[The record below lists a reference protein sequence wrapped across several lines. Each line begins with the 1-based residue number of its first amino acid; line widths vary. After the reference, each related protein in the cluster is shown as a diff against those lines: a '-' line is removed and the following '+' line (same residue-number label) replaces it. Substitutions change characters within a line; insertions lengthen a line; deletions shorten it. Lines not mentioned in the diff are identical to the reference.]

1 MTDGVKSER
10 TSAQRGRRKFL
21 QSSSRGL
28 AFGVL
33 ASVMAGGGP
42 GAAVALAQA
51 AGGNFG
57 PKRKAIWIPQAT
69 GDWNV
74 PIRQG
79 QRDFCAMV
87 GWDYQH
93 IGNSVYS
100 VENHVEQ
107 VNNAISASP
116 DVIVTELESVGMVPV
131 FQKATSSGIQMII
144 IDQGVVDEA
153 AKLKLGIIGE
163 DGFVS
168 GYANGTQGATFAQK
182 LTGKTDGMIVFGNG
196 NPGAQLIDARQAGS
210 QKAIQDYNQAHGTNY
225 QFAAFP
231 DSSFDDEAQSIQKY
245 TAQMDQYGDN
255 LVGLITGGN
264 VIPIVKAIQER
275 GLPPGKIAAGSVDIP
290 PAHQQAMQA
299 GWVQWGTDQQQYLMG
314 LFSLASAFAAFDG
327 YSYPTIRTGEAP
339 LLVEDLPR
347 IKKRTDIWLAKAKMY
362 GDIT

>member
-1 MTDGVKSER
+1 MTNENTRPSNSGR
-10 TSAQRGRRKFL
+10 RGRREFL
-21 QSSSRGL
+21 QAGSKGL

-33 ASVMAGGGP
+33 ASVLASS
-42 GAAVALAQA
+42 AVEPELALAQA

-93 IGNSVYS
+93 IGNPVYS

-131 FQKATSSGIQMII
+131 FQKATSSGIQMVI

-168 GYANGTQGATFAQK
+168 GYANGMQGATFAQK
-182 LTGKTDGMIVFGNG
+182 LTGKSDGVIVFGNG
-196 NPGAQLIDARQAGS
+196 NPGAQLIDARQNGGA
-210 QKAIQDYNQAHGTNY
+210 QAVQDYNQAHGTTY
-225 QFAAFP
+225 KYVTFP
-231 DSSFDDEAQSIQKY
+231 DSSFDDEATSIQKY
-245 TAQMDQYGDN
+245 TAQMDQYGDS
-255 LVGLITGGN
+255 LVALITGGN
-264 VIPIVKAIQER
+264 VIPIVKAMQER
-275 GLPPGKIAAGSVDIP
+275 GMRPGQIAAGSVDLP
-290 PAHQQAMQA
+290 PAHQQAMQD

-314 LFSLASAFAAFDG
+314 LYSLASAFAAFDG

-339 LLVEDLPR
+339 LLLEDLPR
-347 IKKRTDIWLAKAKMY
+347 IKKRTDIWLAKAKAY
-362 GDIT
+362 GDIS

>member
-1 MTDGVKSER
+1 MTDGVQSER
-10 TSAQRGRRKFL
+10 ASAQRGRRKFL
-21 QSSSRGL
+21 QSSSKGL
-28 AFGVL
+28 AFGVGGR
-33 ASVMAGGGP
+33 VRAGGGR

-51 AGGNFG
+51 GGGNFG
-57 PKRKAIWIPQAT
+57 PKRKAIWIPKVT
-69 GDWNV
+69 GDGNV

-168 GYANGTQGATFAQK
+168 GYANGTQGPTFPHNLPAQTHRMTVFRNAT
-182 LTGKTDGMIVFGNG
+182 
-196 NPGAQLIDARQAGS
+196 P
-210 QKAIQDYNQAHGTNY
+210 
-225 QFAAFP
+225 
-231 DSSFDDEAQSIQKY
+231 
-245 TAQMDQYGDN
+245 
-255 LVGLITGGN
+255 
-264 VIPIVKAIQER
+264 
-275 GLPPGKIAAGSVDIP
+275 
-290 PAHQQAMQA
+290 
-299 GWVQWGTDQQQYLMG
+299 
-314 LFSLASAFAAFDG
+314 
-327 YSYPTIRTGEAP
+327 
-339 LLVEDLPR
+339 
-347 IKKRTDIWLAKAKMY
+347 
-362 GDIT
+362 

>member
-1 MTDGVKSER
+1 MTHDDER
-10 TSAQRGRRKFL
+10 PSRPVGFGRRELL
-21 QSSSRGL
+21 QAGSKGL

-33 ASVMAGGGP
+33 ANVLASVALEP
-42 GAAVALAQA
+42 EAALAQA
-51 AGGNFG
+51 TSGNFG

-69 GDWNV
+69 GDWNI
-74 PIRQG
+74 PIRAG

-93 IGNSVYS
+93 IGNPVYS

-131 FQKATSSGIQMII
+131 FQKAASAGIQMIC
-144 IDQGVVDEA
+144 IDQGVVDEL
-153 AKLKLGIIGE
+153 AKLKLGVIGE

-168 GYANGTQGATFAQK
+168 GYANGMQGATFAQK
-182 LTGKTDGMIVFGNG
+182 LTGKTSGVIVFGNG
-196 NPGAQLIDARQAGS
+196 NPGAQLIDARQNGGQQAV
-210 QKAIQDYNQAHGTNY
+210 QDYNQAHGTTY
-225 QFAAFP
+225 QYVSFP

-255 LVGLITGGN
+255 LVALITGGN
-264 VIPIVKAIQER
+264 VIPIVKAMQER
-275 GLPPGKIAAGSVDIP
+275 GMKPGQIAAGSVDLP
-290 PAHQQAMQA
+290 PAQQQAMQD

-314 LFSLASAFAAFDG
+314 LYSLASAFAAFDG

-339 LLVEDLPR
+339 LLIEDLPR
-347 IKKRTDIWLAKAKMY
+347 IKKRTDIWLAKAKAY
-362 GDIT
+362 GDIS